1 MKEEIKKYRKVDK
14 TTVTVNNTKVND
26 KDNSANLQQFI
37 VGELSYVTESGIPKI
52 INIQFIK
59 NSNTTVTKD
68 NSVINIEI
76 PLIPSTYDF
85 SSVDN
90 LRRDFFFNGMPEIAV
105 ERYEQIMKNQEAK
118 ENLNRY
124 MFKHAETIA
133 SYVCTELN
141 RKLKSLGQ
149 SSDLKDRNTIDFIKN
164 LSCMKE
170 HNQAHGNS
178 FLKPERSS
186 IMYWMTQ
193 MIKDYENAKPQG
205 QPTGGQPGDGSN

>member
-1 MKEEIKKYRKVDK
+1 
-14 TTVTVNNTKVND
+14 
-26 KDNSANLQQFI
+26 
-37 VGELSYVTESGIPKI
+37 
-52 INIQFIK
+52 
-59 NSNTTVTKD
+59 
-68 NSVINIEI
+68 
-76 PLIPSTYDF
+76 
-85 SSVDN
+85 
-90 LRRDFFFNGMPEIAV
+90 
-105 ERYEQIMKNQEAK
+105 
-118 ENLNRY
+118 